1 MLHVEKNGTTMARE
15 TRVALPPEIVA
26 MQRQRRQ
33 RTLRLY
39 GIAVGVIALLSLGL
53 LFGYGSLF
61 NAGITTDLRFSNA
74 FSAASAAL
82 SKGEVRVA
90 DQQMR
95 AAVAIRDNYSVRY
108 DLGIILLKEGQYAA
122 SLTQWRKAATFKR
135 SPDVYWY
142 ASIADLAMHRP
153 DLALIQARQAV
164 RLDPIEG
171 YYHAALAMAQ
181 RALGHTA
188 LAAREFA
195 TARSYDYTGQT
206 LQDWIAQARFVD
218 TTPKGGGNS

>member
-1 MLHVEKNGTTMARE
+1 MTMVRG

-26 MQRQRRQ
+26 MQRKRRQ

-39 GIAVGVIALLSLGL
+39 SIAVGVIVLLSLGI
-53 LFGYGSLF
+53 LFIYGNLF
-61 NAGITTDLRFSNA
+61 NAAVRTDQRFSTA

-82 SKGEVRVA
+82 SKGDLRTA

-108 DLGIILLKEGQYAA
+108 DLALILLKEGQYAA
-122 SLTQWRKAATFKR
+122 SLAQWRKAAAFKP

-142 ASIADLAMHRP
+142 AAIADLAMHRP
-153 DLALIQARQAV
+153 DLALSQAQQAL

-181 RALGHTA
+181 QALGHTA
-188 LAAREFA
+188 LASREFA

-206 LQDWIAQARFVD
+206 LQDWIAQASFVD
-218 TTPKGGGNS
+218 ATPKGGNSN